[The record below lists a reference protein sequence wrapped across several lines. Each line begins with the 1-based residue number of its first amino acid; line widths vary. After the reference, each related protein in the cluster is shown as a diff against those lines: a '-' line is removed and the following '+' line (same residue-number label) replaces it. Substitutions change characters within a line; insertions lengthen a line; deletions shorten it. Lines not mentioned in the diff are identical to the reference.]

1 MKNWIIELTKN
12 KLGVK
17 PMIKFVTLRPKPYS
31 YLKDYNDENKKTKS
45 SKMYVTEQKTKFQNY
60 KKSVETDQTE
70 K

>member
-1 MKNWIIELTKN
+1 MNYWIIELIKN

-17 PMIKFVTLRPKPYS
+17 PMIKFVTFRPKPYS
-31 YLKDYNDENKKTKS
+31 YLTDYKDEKKKTKGR
-45 SKMYVTEQKTKFQNY
+45 KVYVTEQKTKFQNY

>member
-1 MKNWIIELTKN
+1 
-12 KLGVK
+12 
-17 PMIKFVTLRPKPYS
+17 MIKFVTLRPKPYS